1 MPSAVFDTLA
11 GFADIAATGDGRRD
25 LLRQGEHRNQT
36 GINLGAASVRRHM
49 RINNGVEGFPVENVR
64 ADVKFADEDGNPVL
78 ASFDPDN
85 TQAKFLSSKTV

>member
-1 MPSAVFDTLA
+1 
-11 GFADIAATGDGRRD
+11 
-25 LLRQGEHRNQT
+25 
-36 GINLGAASVRRHM
+36 M